1 MTIKENSRG
10 SHDKAV
16 PETKVKKKMKIIE
29 NQKLRTRSD
38 RNRQ

>member
-1 MTIKENSRG
+1 MKENSRG

-16 PETKVKKKMKIIE
+16 PEMKVKKKKMKIIE

>member
-1 MTIKENSRG
+1 MKENSRG

-16 PETKVKKKMKIIE
+16 PEMKVKKKKKIIE